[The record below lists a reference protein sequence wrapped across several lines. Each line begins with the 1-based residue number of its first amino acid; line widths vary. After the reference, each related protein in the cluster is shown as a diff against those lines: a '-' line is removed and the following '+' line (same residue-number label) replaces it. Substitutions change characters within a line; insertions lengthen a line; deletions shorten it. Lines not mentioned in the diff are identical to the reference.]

1 MSLHW
6 APKMAIMYSLV
17 MGSAETIYVGDAE
30 NDVTM
35 AQTANVE
42 PVVVLIGHLTRAKA
56 SQLGVNYVIQDIT
69 MIDDILQC

>member
-1 MSLHW
+1 
-6 APKMAIMYSLV
+6 

-30 NDVTM
+30 NDATM

-42 PVVVLIGHLTRAKA
+42 PVVVITGHLTRAKA
-56 SQLGVNYVIQDIT
+56 SQLGVNCVIQDIT